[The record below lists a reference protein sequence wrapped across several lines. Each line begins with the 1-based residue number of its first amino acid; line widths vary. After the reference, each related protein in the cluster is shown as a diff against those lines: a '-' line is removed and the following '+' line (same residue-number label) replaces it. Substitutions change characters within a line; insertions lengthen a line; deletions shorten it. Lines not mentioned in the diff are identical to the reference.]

1 LMHRPRG
8 WLWLILC
15 ALVVWFGTWSG
26 HAWAQNQGRPW
37 LGVVLDK
44 GDAQGVGITDVVAGS
59 PAETVHL
66 AAGDRIVSV
75 DAARVASARD
85 VIGAVGRHQPGEV
98 VSLAFVRAG
107 KSHQVSVTLATMPS
121 GEELLRKQ
129 RVNKPAPAFVGLA
142 SVDGAAIPTI
152 AGLRGKVVLV
162 EFWAPWCLACR
173 LTTPDLNTW
182 SSQYGPRGL
191 AIVGVGTDEV
201 TAISAGARSWG
212 IRYPI
217 AADPDMKTWTG
228 YGIREAP
235 SMLIIDR
242 RGVVRDVATGYDRVR
257 MREIEALIDRLLR
270 EPAP

>member
-1 LMHRPRG
+1 MHRR
-8 WLWLILC
+8 LSLLLLC
-15 ALVVWFGTWSG
+15 ALVTWIAGWSG
-26 HAWAQNQGRPW
+26 QAWAQSAGRPW

-44 GDAQGVGITDVVAGS
+44 GDAQGVGITEVVSGS
-59 PAETVHL
+59 PAETARL

-75 DAARVASARD
+75 DGTRVASARE
-85 VIGAVGRHQPGEV
+85 VISAVGKHKPG
-98 VSLAFVRAG
+98 
-107 KSHQVSVTLATMPS
+107 QVVTLAYVRSNRSYQASATLTAMPT

-129 RVNKPAPAFVGLA
+129 RVNKPAPAFIGLS
-142 SVDGAAIPTI
+142 SVDGAPIPSI
-152 AGLRGKVVLV
+152 AALRGKVVLV

-173 LTTPDLNTW
+173 FSIPDLNTW
-182 SSQYGPRGL
+182 SSQYGARGL
-191 AIVGVGTDEV
+191 SVVGVGTDE
-201 TAISAGARSWG
+201 TAAISTGARSWA

-217 AADPDMKTWTG
+217 AADPNMKTWTA

-235 SMLIIDR
+235 SILVIDR